1 MKLKADQGTIEMV
14 VQFEFSTAYASL
26 LGEKTVQVALDGDQA
41 TVTAVVEELF
51 KSTPKIKEVLLKNN
65 LVQDNRLI
73 AMLLWNTSILDADS
87 FLADGAVIKVLSPI
101 CGG

>member
-1 MKLKADQGTIEMV
+1 
-14 VQFEFSTAYASL
+14 
-26 LGEKTVQVALDGDQA
+26 
-41 TVTAVVEELF
+41 
-51 KSTPKIKEVLLKNN
+51 